1 MKNLKMYDVVKKP
14 LMTEKSSILADAD
27 KQTYLFEVALK
38 SDKKAIKEAI
48 ENIFDVKVDSI
59 NTVIMRGKIKRVG
72 RIFGKKSNRKKAY
85 VTLKDG
91 YSINLVE
98 GV

>member
-1 MKNLKMYDVVKKP
+1 
-14 LMTEKSSILADAD
+14 MTEKSSILADSD
-27 KQTYLFEVALK
+27 KQTYLFEVAIK
-38 SDKKAIKEAI
+38 SDKKEIQDAI

-59 NTVIMRGKIKRVG
+59 NTLIVRGKTKRVG

-85 VTLKDG
+85 ITLKDG